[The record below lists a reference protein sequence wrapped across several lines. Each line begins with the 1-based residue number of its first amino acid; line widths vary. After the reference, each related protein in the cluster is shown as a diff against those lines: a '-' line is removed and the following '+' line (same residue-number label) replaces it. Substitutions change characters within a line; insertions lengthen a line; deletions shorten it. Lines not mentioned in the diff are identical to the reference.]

1 MIFTHE
7 QTEDIIKLINNIEE
21 FCKEN
26 DVRFSRI
33 TYDRSCR
40 MIIFVFKKN
49 GATARYYESDINIKN
64 LVSLEDLE
72 NKIKERIKILTK
84 E

>member
-1 MIFTHE
+1 
-7 QTEDIIKLINNIEE
+7 
-21 FCKEN
+21 
-26 DVRFSRI
+26 
-33 TYDRSCR
+33 

-49 GATARYYESDINIKN
+49 GATVRYYESDINIKN

>member
-21 FCKEN
+21 FCREN

-49 GATARYYESDINIKN
+49 GATVRYYESDINIKN

>member
-7 QTEDIIKLINNIEE
+7 QTEDIIKLINDIEE

-49 GATARYYESDINIKN
+49 GATVRYYESDINIKN
-64 LVSLEDLE
+64 FFVIWVWGTYICVLYY
-72 NKIKERIKILTK
+72 
-84 E
+84 